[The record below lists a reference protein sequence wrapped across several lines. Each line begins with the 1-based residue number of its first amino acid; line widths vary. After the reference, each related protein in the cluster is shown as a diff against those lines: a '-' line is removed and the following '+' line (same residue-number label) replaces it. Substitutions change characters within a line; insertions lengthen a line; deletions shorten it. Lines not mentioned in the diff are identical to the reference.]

1 MKLLS
6 CSDLYTCLASETVY
20 VMIRLNRWVGSL
32 LLFVQTLIVNVL
44 TRKKAIFWQ
53 MIWLAVGSDAF
64 CVGAWIDKSSKTE
77 TGHSRLH
84 WSWLCKWTHLCPL
97 TSKLLLL
104 NNSMP
109 LCSNYN
115 ENLNPCL
122 LNLNLV
128 KIHDLL
134 EWCNLS

>member
-1 MKLLS
+1 MLLS

-64 CVGAWIDKSSKTE
+64 CVGAWIDKSSKT
-77 TGHSRLH
+77 GHSKAALKLIMQVNPSVPIDFKAFCY
-84 WSWLCKWTHLCPL
+84 WIILCHFAAITTKILIRVFWTLI
-97 TSKLLLL
+97 LLKYMTYL
-104 NNSMP
+104 ND
-109 LCSNYN
+109 
-115 ENLNPCL
+115 
-122 LNLNLV
+122 V
-128 KIHDLL
+128 I
-134 EWCNLS
+134 